1 MNMIE
6 CFGLES
12 LTEKEESGIALL
24 NAVCSEGKAI
34 VGYYGHPY
42 FNREYGWAQFIV
54 RTELN
59 EKEKR
64 IEITGLDTHLS
75 GITTW
80 DVLLS
85 GMDLQP
91 KDADC
96 LSRRVVVK
104 RVSDGGGLAIVNLV
118 NADVLPSFL
127 ENDQLHIQMVG
138 FPEEIHYSKNEE
150 EYAAAQPETED
161 KKKFLLADGTIFPS
175 GLFQNHALDNPDKDK
190 DHYSDNLMLIRGT
203 VKEISPG
210 RVVLGGKEFTPF
222 LCAVINTEF
231 GDLEIVHT
239 LAQVNEPE
247 QDNIRVGATVWG
259 VFVLSGDAAIDDYA
273 EGIVLDEEHNLA
285 LLRYTLQTGNP
296 RRLKNVLTEDA
307 VYVSEASRQAWNGR
321 DAIMDRLQYVR
332 DANPDMEC
340 FAYLA
345 TVTSIDDGE
354 EPLPYGAGKRCVTLS
369 EGKQDIYNAIV
380 FIDQD
385 DSHHITRLTVS
396 RNARYHFQID
406 EPIEFVSS
414 K

>member
-34 VGYYGHPY
+34 VGYYGYPY

-138 FPEEIHYSKNEE
+138 FPEEIHYLKNEE
-150 EYAAAQPETED
+150 
-161 KKKFLLADGTIFPS
+161 
-175 GLFQNHALDNPDKDK
+175 
-190 DHYSDNLMLIRGT
+190 
-203 VKEISPG
+203 
-210 RVVLGGKEFTPF
+210 
-222 LCAVINTEF
+222 
-231 GDLEIVHT
+231 
-239 LAQVNEPE
+239 
-247 QDNIRVGATVWG
+247 
-259 VFVLSGDAAIDDYA
+259 
-273 EGIVLDEEHNLA
+273 
-285 LLRYTLQTGNP
+285 
-296 RRLKNVLTEDA
+296 
-307 VYVSEASRQAWNGR
+307 
-321 DAIMDRLQYVR
+321 
-332 DANPDMEC
+332 
-340 FAYLA
+340 
-345 TVTSIDDGE
+345 
-354 EPLPYGAGKRCVTLS
+354 
-369 EGKQDIYNAIV
+369 
-380 FIDQD
+380 
-385 DSHHITRLTVS
+385 
-396 RNARYHFQID
+396 
-406 EPIEFVSS
+406 
-414 K
+414 